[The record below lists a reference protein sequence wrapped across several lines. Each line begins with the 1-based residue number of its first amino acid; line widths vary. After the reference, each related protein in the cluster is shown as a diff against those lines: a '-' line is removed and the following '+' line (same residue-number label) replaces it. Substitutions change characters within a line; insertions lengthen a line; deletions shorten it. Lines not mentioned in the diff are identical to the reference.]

1 MIRYDPQNGQGRDRS
16 PPVLCLDI
24 RIPACPPVKSRCL
37 LRASARPWS
46 SGGGQLPS
54 AASALRRQNGHIMT
68 SETTVSGT
76 DHACIASG
84 KPGGFLEKSHSTA
97 GAATALTAIVI
108 RVRGTVKSIF
118 DPQGDWVCPVFLAC
132 CRSRVLARLAPASGD
147 ARPACD
153 APSHRR
159 ASTSARRTGHTRA
172 IPPAP
177 ARDTNKRARTHFP
190 VTKWPSHAS
199 DKGETAGTLWRVR
212 RRASGCGGLASSIRT
227 LYCLQPG
234 DALSSS
240 GPGRAAPGQTQCL
253 LLLDA
258 RIELN

>member
-97 GAATALTAIVI
+97 GAATALSAIVI

-118 DPQGDWVCPVFLAC
+118 HPPGRF
-132 CRSRVLARLAPASGD
+132 RRL
-147 ARPACD
+147 RPTPLC
-153 APSHRR
+153 
-159 ASTSARRTGHTRA
+159 
-172 IPPAP
+172 
-177 ARDTNKRARTHFP
+177 DTNKRTRTHFC
-190 VTKWPSHAS
+190 VTKRPSQAS
-199 DKGETAGTLWRVR
+199 DNSETAGTLWRVR
-212 RRASGCGGLASSIRT
+212 RRAPGCDGLASSIRT
-227 LYCLQPG
+227 LYCLRPG

-240 GPGRAAPGQTQCL
+240 GPGRAARARRSPCGSLTQGP
-253 LLLDA
+253 
-258 RIELN
+258 N